1 MQPSPL
7 QMLLFIICPCLCNV
21 SQRRPRPRQYTPS
34 PGPARPK
41 QYIEIPGTPQAEQP
55 PNCHLLKLPL
65 ELRQRI
71 YELAL
76 GGRVIGL
83 KRVRSAPKPAT
94 AVSDVSS
101 ESSDYVVQSTCYEIS
116 DSPNGSSNIFGVT
129 EGIPTA
135 LLLSCRQVYF
145 EALPILHRCNT
156 FHAQVGEFEEVLLA
170 ALGRHYLPDIRNIYL
185 CYSYSTLNSVRPQWT
200 AVFALLR
207 QMRLQSLTFEFQ
219 DRLEGTELD
228 PAGAVLD
235 SPWARGVLGIRNLR
249 RFELFF
255 KNGASSEYSQY
266 RINLAER
273 LREVVVQPRAK
284 EPVERSAEDA
294 VPE

>member
-145 EALPILHRCNT
+145 EALPILHR
-156 FHAQVGEFEEVLLA
+156 
-170 ALGRHYLPDIRNIYL
+170 
-185 CYSYSTLNSVRPQWT
+185 YSTLNSVRPQWT